1 MSAAEVF
8 SINNSIS
15 CDLASGFPLF
25 SICCSLFAPVAASV
39 AVRLTDQNIG
49 ARVEVPP
56 FLDCDFL
63 KCRKQKKKLVSTHSV
78 RANNDL
84 SSLSSSTIDV
94 NCKLWTGC
102 SSPRLEV
109 SMRKK
114 SKKKLVPPNFACCFA
129 TQFVGKFSMFV
140 KIAVQRGHRIGRCT
154 L

>member
-63 KCRKQKKKLVSTHSV
+63 ECRKQKKKVSFDTLRESQQRFEQPV
-78 RANNDL
+78 ELND
-84 SSLSSSTIDV
+84 
-94 NCKLWTGC
+94 
-102 SSPRLEV
+102 R
-109 SMRKK
+109 R
-114 SKKKLVPPNFACCFA
+114 
-129 TQFVGKFSMFV
+129 
-140 KIAVQRGHRIGRCT
+140 
-154 L
+154 